1 MDLLDD
7 ILSSMDK
14 NKPPPTSQPDKMI
27 QSKWSRQNVK
37 KTFQTNR
44 ILEKNQEMLKY
55 AEKERQV
62 INNFKV
68 KIQHKVSA
76 FLKEEKHAT
85 MQFDPMEKIFRSV
98 IIETIEESNNN
109 LHCHVFGRE
118 DRYVVVYKNPPSELE
133 IEARKY
139 FDYTKWNREIEA
151 EYKKK
156 KEEAELATTSTSSSS
171 TDGNASQ
178 AKSNK
183 RSKLVHLECEAIG
196 TDLNRNYGMVS
207 TELKSDKRSI
217 EQTLNDIQEKKRLK
231 TQNQSEQT

>member
-1 MDLLDD
+1 
-7 ILSSMDK
+7 
-14 NKPPPTSQPDKMI
+14 
-27 QSKWSRQNVK
+27 
-37 KTFQTNR
+37 
-44 ILEKNQEMLKY
+44 MLKY

>member
-1 MDLLDD
+1 M
-7 ILSSMDK
+7 M
-14 NKPPPTSQPDKMI
+14 
-27 QSKWSRQNVK
+27 
-37 KTFQTNR
+37 
-44 ILEKNQEMLKY
+44 KY

-109 LHCHVFGRE
+109 LFCHVFGRE
-118 DRYVVVYKNPPSELE
+118 DRYVVVYKNPPSDLE

-139 FDYTKWNREIEA
+139 ADYTKWNREIEA

-156 KEEAELATTSTSSSS
+156 KEKEAELATASTSSSS
-171 TDGNASQ
+171 ADGSSSLS
-178 AKSNK
+178 KSIK

-231 TQNQSEQT
+231 TQHQSEQT